1 MHAAFEACPAE
12 LCIPDPAEEKMC
24 ILNKQISFF
33 FHFRA
38 FSKHR
43 HIEQSIKKKQNI
55 LYHHEKIFR
64 HRKKFNQHQ
73 ITQLSQKS

>member
-12 LCIPDPAEEKMC
+12 LCILDPAKEKMC

-43 HIEQSIKKKQNI
+43 HIEQSIKKTKTFYI
-55 LYHHEKIFR
+55 IMKKSSDIEKNLTNT
-64 HRKKFNQHQ
+64 K
-73 ITQLSQKS
+73 